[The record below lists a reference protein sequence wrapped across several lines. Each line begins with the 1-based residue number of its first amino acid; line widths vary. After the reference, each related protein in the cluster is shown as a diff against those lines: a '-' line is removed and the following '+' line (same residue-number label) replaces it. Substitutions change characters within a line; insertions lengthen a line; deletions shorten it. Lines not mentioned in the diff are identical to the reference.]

1 MSRGECFKM
10 DKLIENAATCELRS
24 VIRFLNAKNIKPVD
38 IHRQICEVYGENA
51 MSDSMVRRWVRLFNE
66 GRTNVHDEERTGR
79 PSLISDVLVQE
90 VEKKIHEN
98 RRFTMTSL
106 AKHFP
111 QISRSLLHEIV
122 SIKLNFR
129 KLYARWVPKILTDE
143 HIVKRQGSALQFLS
157 RYEEEGDNFLS
168 RIVTGDETWVSHVTP
183 ESKQQSIEWRHTTS
197 PSTKKSKQTLTTRKI
212 MCTVFWDRQGVLL
225 VDFLSRGQTINA
237 NSYCET
243 LKKLRSAIKNKRR
256 GMLSRGTVFIHDN
269 ARPHTANV
277 TKQLLADF
285 AWEQF
290 NHPPYSPD
298 LAPSDFH
305 LFLHMKSFMGGQNF
319 NEDDEVKKAI
329 SAWLQ
334 SQASSFYDEGIQ
346 KLVPRYDKCLNNGGN
361 YVEK

>member
-1 MSRGECFKM
+1 M

-38 IHRQICEVYGENA
+38 IHGQICE
-51 MSDSMVRRWVRLFNE
+51 VRLFNE

-90 VEKKIHEN
+90 VEKKFMKT
-98 RRFTMTSL
+98 RFTMTSL

-129 KLYARWVPKILTDE
+129 KLCARWVPKILTDE
-143 HIVKRQGSALQFLS
+143 HRVKRQGSALQFLS
-157 RYEEEGDNFLS
+157 RYEEEGDKFLS
-168 RIVTGDETWVSHVTP
+168 RIVTGNETWVSHVTP
-183 ESKQQSIEWRHTTS
+183 ESKQQSME
-197 PSTKKSKQTLTTRKI
+197 Q
-212 MCTVFWDRQGVLL
+212 VLL
-225 VDFLSRGQTINA
+225 VDFLPRGQTINA

-243 LKKLRSAIKNKRR
+243 LKKLRSAIKNNRR
-256 GMLSRGTVFIHDN
+256 GMLSRGIVFIHDN
-269 ARPHTANV
+269 ARPRTANV
-277 TKQLLADF
+277 TKQLLTDF

-305 LFLHMKSFMGGQNF
+305 FFLHMKSFMGGQNF